1 MDNKNEIINQVADLI
16 AKGKFDEAATLLE
29 KINFE
34 AENDIELIKNLGLCH
49 INLKNYNKA
58 KAAFEKACKINN
70 NDATAL
76 YYLANCDDKLG
87 FEDEAIKEYEK
98 VIELRNEFFDA
109 YKNLSVILM
118 RQGQYEKITEMLK
131 PVLEIKTD
139 DYLLYYIFAT
149 ANVSL
154 NRHDLAIEP
163 LKKAI
168 ELKPDHLQ
176 IQNNLASS
184 YIALNQLENAKLIL
198 DSALMQDKDLPLT
211 NYNLGLFYQ
220 IKGEYKKAFDYFNIA
235 YKKEPSVSLMATLAY
250 CAWRAGIY
258 ELAISLYRSLI
269 AITPDKLNYRNNLL
283 SLLIEVKNYTEA
295 LKVVKELLK
304 FNPNGVDLQKKE
316 ASLLRLTGSSQNAIE
331 VLNSLIKRGKID
343 VEIYYNLAL
352 CYINTEDLE
361 SAKDAFRKCIAR
373 EPHNPF
379 HRQAQR
385 QDEHRAYLPQ
395 HQKSGRGLE
404 GGGQQKQHKV
414 AGPFSGQQQVA
425 LSA

>member
-49 INLKNYNKA
+49 INLKNSNKA

-269 AITPDKLNYRNNLL
+269 AINPDKLNYRNNLL

-304 FNPNGVDLQKKE
+304 FNPNGVDLQKKKP
-316 ASLLRLTGSSQNAIE
+316 L
-331 VLNSLIKRGKID
+331 
-343 VEIYYNLAL
+343 
-352 CYINTEDLE
+352 
-361 SAKDAFRKCIAR
+361 F
-373 EPHNPF
+373 
-379 HRQAQR
+379 
-385 QDEHRAYLPQ
+385 
-395 HQKSGRGLE
+395 
-404 GGGQQKQHKV
+404 
-414 AGPFSGQQQVA
+414 
-425 LSA
+425 